1 MSINYNIGKS
11 GDINSKEGIILYLYD
26 KEKIGHIKLHN
37 FDFLPILSSRTY
49 KIITDEIKFNYENCL
64 LIFDLKISENYRK
77 KGYGTF
83 LMKEVELF
91 AKKNNF
97 EFILGHRDLDNAEIF
112 WSKQNVEIIGNDE
125 KIEVFFKKI

>member
-11 GDINSKEGIILYLYD
+11 GNINSKEGITLYLYD
-26 KEKIGHIKLHN
+26 KEKIGHIKLYN
-37 FDFLPILSSRTY
+37 FDFLPILNSRIY

-64 LIFDLKISENYRK
+64 LFFDLEISENYRK

-97 EFILGHRDLDNAEIF
+97 KFILGHRDLDNAEIF